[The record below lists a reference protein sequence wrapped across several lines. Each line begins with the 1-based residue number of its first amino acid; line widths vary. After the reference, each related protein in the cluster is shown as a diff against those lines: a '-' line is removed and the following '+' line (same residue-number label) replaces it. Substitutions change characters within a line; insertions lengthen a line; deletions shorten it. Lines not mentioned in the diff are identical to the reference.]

1 VVQTS
6 GLVHSAEGVVHV
18 SVRTL
23 FDLYTLKRNLRKSP
37 SELKS
42 MQTKKVKAI
51 IEYAYTHVP
60 FYHRKFDEARVRPDD
75 ITTIEDL
82 TKIPITEKS
91 EIQSASLGDVVADN
105 IDLSRCLK
113 RTTSGSTGV
122 QLLIFI
128 DSGAVNFE
136 EALWTR
142 TLLENGLRLHD
153 KLAVLQD
160 PRSNPKNVRL
170 VRRFG
175 IMRRKYISIFD
186 DTQQQFKLIEK
197 YKPHSIKSYSSSIAL
212 LAHFAKRQHN
222 HIHPRL
228 IFTGAE
234 VLDQTTRKLISSTF
248 KAEVF
253 DNYACSDFG
262 LLAWECNEH
271 MGYHLNIDNV
281 LMEFVDDSER
291 VSPGEHGEIVCT
303 GFSNHAMPLIRY
315 RIADVG
321 IPSQERC
328 SCGRGLPLMKIVEG
342 REDDFLVTL
351 DGRVISPLIFF
362 PYPFANSE
370 QIKQF
375 RVIQERKDRLVIQVV
390 LDESSRNES
399 RIFEKATREISR
411 VFGDATQVEFQ
422 VLQSIERDPSGK
434 IRKVISHVP
443 INGLMNRTC

>member
-1 VVQTS
+1 
-6 GLVHSAEGVVHV
+6 
-18 SVRTL
+18 
-23 FDLYTLKRNLRKSP
+23 
-37 SELKS
+37 
-42 MQTKKVKAI
+42 
-51 IEYAYTHVP
+51 
-60 FYHRKFDEARVRPDD
+60 
-75 ITTIEDL
+75 
-82 TKIPITEKS
+82 
-91 EIQSASLGDVVADN
+91 
-105 IDLSRCLK
+105 
-113 RTTSGSTGV
+113 
-122 QLLIFI
+122 
-128 DSGAVNFE
+128 
-136 EALWTR
+136 
-142 TLLENGLRLHD
+142 
-153 KLAVLQD
+153 
-160 PRSNPKNVRL
+160 
-170 VRRFG
+170 
-175 IMRRKYISIFD
+175 
-186 DTQQQFKLIEK
+186 
-197 YKPHSIKSYSSSIAL
+197 
-212 LAHFAKRQHN
+212 
-222 HIHPRL
+222 
-228 IFTGAE
+228 
-234 VLDQTTRKLISSTF
+234 
-248 KAEVF
+248 
-253 DNYACSDFG
+253 
-262 LLAWECNEH
+262 